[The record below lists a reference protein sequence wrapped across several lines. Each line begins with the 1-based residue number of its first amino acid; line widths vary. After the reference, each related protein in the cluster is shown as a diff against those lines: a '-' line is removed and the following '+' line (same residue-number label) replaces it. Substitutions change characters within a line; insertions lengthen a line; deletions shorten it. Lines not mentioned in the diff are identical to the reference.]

1 MWAWGSNAYGQ
12 LGWAPTPTV
21 RQQAKPSPIVLEC
34 VGARQVAQVACGL
47 YHTVCLTAD
56 GLVFS
61 WGRNVE
67 LQLGHAG
74 PKSSGAAAAAAVQV
88 DAAQV
93 LEGLEDMPVQQIA
106 CGRYHTAVLTTAGAI
121 MEWGWGEQKAP
132 RLVEGLLGLPIRQLA
147 CGVYTTIALTSD
159 GQVYTWE
166 ARKLGQAG
174 YAPQLVEALQDKGV
188 VKLACGLWD
197 VMALTED
204 GEVYT
209 WTDHSW
215 SPFNSNKV
223 IPSLVTALSGQGIT
237 DIVCGKA
244 FSVALTD
251 GGDVWSWP
259 KGREDEA
266 KPMEALRDKGVRMLA
281 CGDTHTV
288 ALATVGWRDECTVFT
303 SGLNDYNQLGSV
315 KDRTT
320 DEPSAVD
327 DLENMSF
334 CQVACGGYHT
344 VALTGPWMGL
354 SSDLVDDL
362 AAILHSGQMA
372 DYEFVVD
379 GRSFPVHKIILAAR
393 CSHLALA
400 ETDTTTRVEMNDVT
414 AEIFGVF
421 LEFVYKDR
429 CRVSRANGKALLSL
443 AERFGVPRLARL
455 CHNALSSTTSRGDT
469 ASPLERLGNELLQV
483 LDRPQLSDITFLAE
497 GHRIQ
502 AHRAIVAARCPY
514 FKALWHAGMRESEER
529 ELSVGEIEAGVFT
542 DVMKY
547 IYSGQV
553 EFNPDT
559 VVELMAAANQ
569 YQLVQLKRRC
579 EKYIIQA
586 IDEDNVESL
595 REAGELYGAPLLV
608 SCCKRFV
615 SALVSPT
622 LKQQPGPA
630 QPNSPPAAGP
640 ETKRPRKEDRD
651 DGDARKSSG
660 WKKYFF

>member
-1 MWAWGSNAYGQ
+1 
-12 LGWAPTPTV
+12 
-21 RQQAKPSPIVLEC
+21 
-34 VGARQVAQVACGL
+34 
-47 YHTVCLTAD
+47 
-56 GLVFS
+56 
-61 WGRNVE
+61 
-67 LQLGHAG
+67 
-74 PKSSGAAAAAAVQV
+74 
-88 DAAQV
+88 
-93 LEGLEDMPVQQIA
+93 
-106 CGRYHTAVLTTAGAI
+106 
-121 MEWGWGEQKAP
+121 
-132 RLVEGLLGLPIRQLA
+132 LGLPIRQLA

-354 SSDLVDDL
+354 SSDLGDDL
-362 AAILHSGQMA
+362 ASLWPNGGLRVCGLRAILPRSQDHSRRSVQPSHP
-372 DYEFVVD
+372 
-379 GRSFPVHKIILAAR
+379 GRDRHHDSGRDERRHRRDLWSIPRVCVQGSLPRIESQWEGSVEPSGAIWSTPTGPSMPQRPII
-393 CSHLALA
+393 
-400 ETDTTTRVEMNDVT
+400 DD
-414 AEIFGVF
+414 I
-421 LEFVYKDR
+421 
-429 CRVSRANGKALLSL
+429 
-443 AERFGVPRLARL
+443 ER
-455 CHNALSSTTSRGDT
+455 
-469 ASPLERLGNELLQV
+469 
-483 LDRPQLSDITFLAE
+483 
-497 GHRIQ
+497 
-502 AHRAIVAARCPY
+502 
-514 FKALWHAGMRESEER
+514 
-529 ELSVGEIEAGVFT
+529 
-542 DVMKY
+542 
-547 IYSGQV
+547 
-553 EFNPDT
+553 
-559 VVELMAAANQ
+559 
-569 YQLVQLKRRC
+569 
-579 EKYIIQA
+579 
-586 IDEDNVESL
+586 
-595 REAGELYGAPLLV
+595 
-608 SCCKRFV
+608 
-615 SALVSPT
+615 
-622 LKQQPGPA
+622 
-630 QPNSPPAAGP
+630 
-640 ETKRPRKEDRD
+640 
-651 DGDARKSSG
+651 
-660 WKKYFF
+660 